1 MIKEE
6 TLKSEIEVRIH
17 DLQEI
22 LNISGLTIPP
32 YQRPYSWTEK
42 QLEPL
47 LHDLYKKE
55 AGKPLIMGGIILHK
69 NKDDKINIVDG
80 QQRLISFAILLQL
93 LEYPVHQ
100 NFLSHE
106 FPHSQSIENIWNNTR
121 FIKEII
127 GKRGKGTILEEL
139 KNILF
144 IVVYAPKLDDAF
156 AFFDS
161 QNTRGKKLED
171 FDILKAHHLR
181 YIDSNELATDC
192 AKNWELIQKDEH
204 IGLGLLLET
213 LLGKTRKW
221 SRNDT
226 AGVDIKEEFKS
237 QRTEKRAATSYLLNK
252 YQQAP
257 LFKEWTYEWKT
268 QSLKLNSS
276 GKNIV
281 ADSGEFTIQQDALK
295 YLPFQ
300 LTQSIEGGELFFW
313 YTQKYYNLHKEV
325 FQNKNKNCSVF
336 FNELVDKL
344 KAYNYN
350 SGNTY
355 VYQIFEAAILFY
367 IDKFGYEQLDKVAA
381 HLFFSIYWLRMNKY
395 SVQYNS
401 VNKYIREEFNP
412 FSLIH
417 EAGFIDYMLKNCD
430 DFLEGK
436 YKIKIK
442 NENGDYIYNTVRV
455 HFYEDFI
462 DFNQES
468 IFKKYNLF
476 VPESIL
482 HILKTNSNG

>member
-1 MIKEE
+1 ME
-6 TLKSEIEVRIH
+6 SEIKVCVH
-17 DLQEI
+17 DLKEI
-22 LNISGLTIPP
+22 INISGLKIPP
-32 YQRPYSWTEK
+32 FQRPYSWTEK

-69 NKDDKINIVDG
+69 DKDGKINIVDG

-93 LEYPVHQ
+93 LGYPVHQ
-100 NFLSHE
+100 NLLSYE

-127 GKRGKGTILEEL
+127 GKRGKGTILDEL

-213 LLGKTRKW
+213 LLGRTRKW

-237 QRTEKRAATSYLLNK
+237 QRTEKRSATSYLLNK

-268 QSLKLNSS
+268 QSLKLN
-276 GKNIV
+276 GNGNDII
-281 ADSGEFTIQQDALK
+281 ADSGELSIQQNVLR

-325 FQNKNKNCSVF
+325 FHAENEHTSEF
-336 FNELVDKL
+336 FRDLIDKS

-355 VYQIFEAAILFY
+355 VYQVFEAAILFY
-367 IDKFGYEQLDKVAA
+367 IDKFGYEQLDRIAS
-381 HLFFSIYWLRMNKY
+381 HLFISIYWLRMNKY

-401 VNKYIREEFNP
+401 VNKFIREEFNP

-417 EAGFIDYMLKNCD
+417 EAGFIDYIINYCD
-430 DFLEGK
+430 EFLEGK
-436 YKIKIK
+436 YVIQLK
-442 NENGDYIYNTVRV
+442 NDREEYNYNTARI
-455 HFYEDFI
+455 HFYNVFI

-468 IFKKYNLF
+468 IFQKNYLF
-476 VPESIL
+476 VPKSIL
-482 HILKTNSNG
+482 HTLKTNNNGK